1 MVGKEKLHG
10 RWFLSREAVGLAGG
24 GSAALQGDR
33 AWGGRCRLP
42 KGSEPGGGDSESRQS
57 EELSVLRDYFG
68 LRRLLE
74 VTRSKLG
81 RQRAMGNPNGEGEVL
96 LRAAFGSSLAV

>member
-1 MVGKEKLHG
+1 M
-10 RWFLSREAVGLAGG
+10 GLAGG
-24 GSAALQGDR
+24 AQRLCRVIGL
-33 AWGGRCRLP
+33 GGRCRLP

-81 RQRAMGNPNGEGEVL
+81 RQRAMRNPNGEGEVL